1 MRLVGCE
8 AFFGNGLM
16 VIRSFYFRACVAPTA
31 GAAPY
36 VITLACTRVK
46 PAAPR
51 ALHQIA
57 QSVHGRVP
65 SKQADVPWYHMHG
78 VRPLGRAPQPP
89 APPLAWGGTRHPRVR
104 CLRMPLHAGAAERET
119 AARACLEINST
130 LINMR
135 QPSSHPHCIMP
146 GGKAAPKRTAAKA
159 APKRTAA
166 KAAPKTAA
174 AKAAPKT
181 AAAKAAPKR
190 PAAAPKR
197 TAAKAA
203 PKTAAAK
210 VTPKTAAAKAAPK
223 RPAAAPKRT
232 AAKAAPKRAAA
243 KPPSDSLVPF
253 FDYYLGRR
261 VCVPFKQLGHVLL
274 PCHLACAA
282 LCVHAQ
288 RSHRPLLPFP
298 PSMQLEFLPLQLQR
312 FLRGCVLATAH
323 ALVTPPAD
331 AFVYARDQWRFI
343 DRILVRVMSGF
354 VRRAE
359 VRRQG
364 ARCACT
370 CACRSALAGGCFI
383 DAFRSKRKRIFG
395 CDGRRC

>member
-1 MRLVGCE
+1 
-8 AFFGNGLM
+8 
-16 VIRSFYFRACVAPTA
+16 
-31 GAAPY
+31 
-36 VITLACTRVK
+36 
-46 PAAPR
+46 
-51 ALHQIA
+51 
-57 QSVHGRVP
+57 
-65 SKQADVPWYHMHG
+65 
-78 VRPLGRAPQPP
+78 
-89 APPLAWGGTRHPRVR
+89 
-104 CLRMPLHAGAAERET
+104 MPLNAGAAERET
-119 AARACLEINST
+119 AARACLEIKST
-130 LINMR
+130 LIFMR

-146 GGKAAPKRTAAKA
+146 GGKAAPKRAAAKA

-166 KAAPKTAA
+166 KG
-174 AKAAPKT
+174 
-181 AAAKAAPKR
+181 
-190 PAAAPKR
+190 
-197 TAAKAA
+197 
-203 PKTAAAK
+203 
-210 VTPKTAAAKAAPK
+210 V
-223 RPAAAPKRT
+223 PKRT

-261 VCVPFKQLGHVLL
+261 MCVPFKQLGHVLL

-282 LCVHAQ
+282 LCIHAQ
-288 RSHRPLLPFP
+288 RSRRPPLPFL
-298 PSMQLEFLPLQLQR
+298 PSMQPEFLPLQLQR

-323 ALVTPPAD
+323 ALVTPPAKG
-331 AFVYARDQWRFI
+331 FLYARDRWRFI

-370 CACRSALAGGCFI
+370 CACRAALVGGCFI

>member
-1 MRLVGCE
+1 
-8 AFFGNGLM
+8 
-16 VIRSFYFRACVAPTA
+16 
-31 GAAPY
+31 
-36 VITLACTRVK
+36 
-46 PAAPR
+46 
-51 ALHQIA
+51 
-57 QSVHGRVP
+57 
-65 SKQADVPWYHMHG
+65 
-78 VRPLGRAPQPP
+78 
-89 APPLAWGGTRHPRVR
+89 
-104 CLRMPLHAGAAERET
+104 MPLNAGAAERET
-119 AARACLEINST
+119 AARACLEIKST
-130 LINMR
+130 LIFMR

-146 GGKAAPKRTAAKA
+146 GGKAAPKRAAAKA
-159 APKRTAA
+159 APKRTAAKVVPKRTAA

-174 AKAAPKT
+174 V
-181 AAAKAAPKR
+181 KAAPKR

-203 PKTAAAK
+203 
-210 VTPKTAAAKAAPK
+210 PKTAAAKAAPK

-261 VCVPFKQLGHVLL
+261 MCLPFKQLGHVLL

-288 RSHRPLLPFP
+288 RSRRPLLPFP

-323 ALVTPPAD
+323 ALVTPPAKG
-331 AFVYARDQWRFI
+331 FLYARDRWRFI

-370 CACRSALAGGCFI
+370 CACRAALAGGCFI